1 MKKKF
6 GVMAAWL
13 ILSGCQTME
22 TQADRGKFH
31 AADTNGDGKLT
42 LEEANKAELPRIFK
56 SVDYNQ
62 DGRVSLQEARDIE
75 PGFDQRKMAEYDR
88 NKDGSVSYDEFYK
101 VQVAKGGLKKRFDA
115 ADTNRDGFVTLKE
128 ADARVQFLQAQAAGT
143 L

>member
-1 MKKKF
+1 MKVKLV
-6 GVMAAWL
+6 VMTGWL
-13 ILSGCQTME
+13 MLLGCQTME
-22 TQADRGKFH
+22 TQADRSKFH

-42 LEEANKAELPRIFK
+42 LEEVHNAELPRIFK

-62 DGRVSLQEARDIE
+62 DGRVSLAEVRDIG

-88 NKDGSVSYDEFYK
+88 NGNGSVSYDEFYK
-101 VQVAKGGLKKRFDA
+101 VQVIKGSIKNRFDA
-115 ADTNRDGFVTLKE
+115 ADANGDGFVTLKE